1 MAAPDWIMRR
11 GEQQAMYRYLP
22 GRWIDFYIK
31 SSRTS
36 YAAYV
41 RNWNSE
47 PIEGVNT
54 SRIKREVWNRLKKM
68 IGRTDGF
75 APLDDENAWTVLR
88 PKTGDTN
95 SGIIAEVSPL
105 FFICSNPA
113 CRKTRRFF
121 NSNGFLRN
129 YESNIKCK
137 SCGSPMI
144 QNRMIYYCPC
154 GWAGPAA
161 PKPTCSCNN
170 PQLIQ
175 KSTYDFYCSNCHQ
188 EAEFSVFCPKCK
200 HQKLMPRNALENAQF
215 YPHYLSLIDLVDEKR
230 ESFISENLEGSYL
243 TLAYWLG
250 LLSRDRY
257 QTALQA
263 KMNGSVVED
272 VDSKVEAVL
281 EQMKAEYPGM
291 PEQLL
296 RSMAEKMARS
306 MDAMQN
312 VRNAIDQAKALI
324 PASANTNDAVR
335 AAALKI
341 LEFDTIEYAE
351 PRRSLSEAAEIAV
364 ELNEIDV
371 PERYEYAMKRAKF
384 SRIQASGK
392 VPFVTAVYGYT
403 RKNNEV
409 KDDTTLCAF
418 TPERTAKSNIY
429 ATRMETEGVLFE
441 LDRLE
446 VLRWLK
452 RNNVISEDID
462 QMSDA
467 EVKAWF
473 MRSCDESLIS
483 SFGEIE
489 EENSRQALTSVF
501 ELLHTISHQ
510 LIRQAAALSGLDKS
524 SLSEYIFC
532 NIPAIF
538 IYCQSSQGSNLGAM
552 FSAMEAQLSTWIET
566 AMTEVDQCIFDPVC
580 KNEKG
585 ACAGCLFLN
594 DISCR
599 YMNKH
604 LDRRLLIGYT
614 DSQGR
619 HLSGFW
625 EE

>member
-1 MAAPDWIMRR
+1 MAASDWIMRR

-36 YAAYV
+36 YAAFV

-54 SRIKREVWNRLKKM
+54 SRIKREVWNRLRRL
-68 IGRTDGF
+68 GSFTDGF
-75 APLDDENAWTVLR
+75 APLDDENAWAVLR
-88 PKTGDTN
+88 PKTGSAN

-113 CRKTRRFF
+113 CRKTRKFF
-121 NSNGFLRN
+121 SSNAFLRN
-129 YESNIKCK
+129 YASNIKCK

-144 QNRMIYYCPC
+144 QNRMIYYCQC
-154 GWAGPAA
+154 GWAGPAV
-161 PKPTCSCNN
+161 PVPTCHCDS

-175 KSTYDFYCSNCHQ
+175 KSTYSFYCSSCHQ
-188 EAEFSVFCPKCK
+188 EAEFSTICKKCG
-200 HQKLMPRNALENAQF
+200 HQMLMPRNALENAQF
-215 YPHYLSLIDLVDEKR
+215 YPHYLSLIDLVDERR

-250 LLSRDRY
+250 LITRDRY

-263 KMNGSVVED
+263 KMNGAVVED
-272 VDSKVEAVL
+272 VDSKIEEVL
-281 EQMKAEYPGM
+281 SQLKAEFPGM
-291 PEQLL
+291 PEALL
-296 RSMAEKMARS
+296 RSMAEKTAKM
-306 MDAMQN
+306 MDAMQD
-312 VRNAIDQAKALI
+312 VRQAIDQAKALVPVPSGMDYI
-324 PASANTNDAVR
+324 IR

-351 PRRSLSEAAEIAV
+351 PRRSIAEAADIAV
-364 ELNEIDV
+364 ELNEIDI
-371 PERYEYAMKRAKF
+371 PERYDEAMKRAKF
-384 SRIQASGK
+384 ARIQASGK
-392 VPFVTAVYGYT
+392 VPFVTAVYGYS

-409 KDDTTLCAF
+409 GPDTTLCAF
-418 TPERTAKSNIY
+418 TPERAAKSNIY

-441 LDRLE
+441 LNRVE
-446 VLRWLK
+446 VLKWLQ
-452 RNNVISEDID
+452 RNGVIDEDID

-473 MRSCDESLIS
+473 IRNCDENAIS
-483 SFGEIE
+483 TFGEIDE
-489 EENSRQALTSVF
+489 TTQYRMKAVF

-524 SLSEYIFC
+524 SLSEYLFC
-532 NIPAIF
+532 NIPAVF

-552 FSAMEAQLSTWIET
+552 FSAMEAQLSTWLET
-566 AMTEVDQCIFDPVC
+566 AMNEVDQCIFDPVC

-604 LDRRLLIGYT
+604 LDRRLLIGHT
-614 DSQGR
+614 DPGGK